1 PEHPSYHL
9 AVHMETATEVGG
21 DYYDFRSADDGT
33 LISAV
38 GDATGH
44 GARAGTMVTIIK
56 SLFSAAAPEAS
67 VGGFLGDA
75 ARAIQ
80 RMDLGRM
87 NMALIVAELRGRRLT
102 VASAGMPP
110 PLLHRAGSGEVEE
123 IAVEGMPLG
132 TFASSYR
139 ERRVELEAGDTVLMM
154 SDGFPEL
161 PDTSGEPLGYARVR
175 ELFGAAAGKSPAGII
190 DELAAAV
197 SRWTEGG
204 PPNDD
209 VTFVVLRVR

>member
-1 PEHPSYHL
+1 
-9 AVHMETATEVGG
+9 METATEVGG

-56 SLFSAAAPEAS
+56 SLFSAASPES
-67 VGGFLGDA
+67 TVGDFLGDA
-75 ARAIQ
+75 ARAMK

-87 NMALIVAELRGRRLT
+87 NMALIVAELRERRLT

-110 PLLHRAGSGEVEE
+110 PLLHRAGRGEVEE
-123 IAVEGMPLG
+123 IAIEGMPLG
-132 TFASSYR
+132 TFASSYG
-139 ERRVELEAGDTVLMM
+139 ERRVELEAGDTVLLM

-161 PDTSGEPLGYARVR
+161 PDADGEPLGYARVR
-175 ELFGAAAGKSPAGII
+175 EHFADAAGHEPEGVI

-197 SRWTEGG
+197 ARWTGGG

-209 VTFVVLRVR
+209 VTFVVLRVL